1 MSFRTAISLY
11 LRSRSCYKELRKS
24 LSLPHPKTIQSC
36 FGKLGTPGTDNEC
49 RSTAGKVYSTLTGKQ
64 LYTKIMVDE
73 IHVAAS
79 IRYRGCHLT
88 GRSVDQ
94 PGKPAKTVLGLMVE
108 TMYGGPSFMARLIPV
123 FALCADLLFDQIEK
137 LIKIIHEA
145 GGFVFLVMCDDLRA
159 NQKTYDMFRE
169 NLGQ

>member
-1 MSFRTAISLY
+1 
-11 LRSRSCYKELRKS
+11 
-24 LSLPHPKTIQSC
+24 
-36 FGKLGTPGTDNEC
+36 
-49 RSTAGKVYSTLTGKQ
+49 
-64 LYTKIMVDE
+64 MVDE

-169 NLGQ
+169 KFGAVGVFAIHHPSPNPEFLLLYLLHDPTHLFKNIRNNWVTEKNANTGFC